1 MGGGWACTCCWADSL
16 ALHQKQ
22 QEEQRD
28 LGGSHFQFWTPS
40 AKHCHWHHFVSAFQ
54 LLTLCVSRHRFAQN
68 SELTFSRLPHFFTH
82 DDCHVQQKV
91 LFPTGSNKAPDC
103 RDVAPCR
110 LERRLMRR
118 GATYLEPVSKPPK
131 SQPTLG
137 PRCWPKHFPG
147 RFRVSHRH
155 RTTHGKPVQTNV
167 MVTPVDDKTGERMDG

>member
-1 MGGGWACTCCWADSL
+1 MDPFCETLPLASFSLSFSASHTLCLSSSFRTKLRTDSL
-16 ALHQKQ
+16 Q
-22 QEEQRD
+22 
-28 LGGSHFQFWTPS
+28 S
-40 AKHCHWHHFVSAFQ
+40 ASLFRVI
-54 LLTLCVSRHRFAQN
+54 
-68 SELTFSRLPHFFTH
+68 FTH
-82 DDCHVQQKV
+82 DDCHVKQKV

-103 RDVAPCR
+103 RDVAPCS

-155 RTTHGKPVQTNV
+155 RTTHGKPVPTMV